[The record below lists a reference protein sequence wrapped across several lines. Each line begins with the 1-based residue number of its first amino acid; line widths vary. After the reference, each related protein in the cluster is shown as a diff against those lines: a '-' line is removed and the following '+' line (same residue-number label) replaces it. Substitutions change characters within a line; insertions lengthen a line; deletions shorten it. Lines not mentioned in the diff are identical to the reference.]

1 MLQHKKESDNML
13 DVAVIGGGPA
23 GLSAALNLKIRNK
36 SFVLLGGTEKVT
48 GLMKAPQ
55 IDNYLGFEGISGT
68 ELLNTFKKHVEEM
81 GIEIK
86 HEKVQNILNMGD
98 YFAINAGM
106 NFYEAKT
113 IILAT
118 GHAKANYMPGEKEY
132 LGKGVGYCATC
143 DGPLYRKKPVA
154 ILSENPEGEEEANYL
169 SELCSEVYY
178 IPTYEGD
185 YKVNEKV
192 KLIKEKTKAIEGS
205 EAKVSL
211 LRTEGNELQ
220 VDAVFII
227 RNVIPI
233 GQLIEGLEIE
243 EGSIKIDKNM
253 AASIPGIFACGDC
266 TGKPYQIAKA
276 VGDGSTAALSA
287 VKMID
292 LQKMQEKK

>member
-1 MLQHKKESDNML
+1 MF

-55 IDNYLGFEGISGT
+55 IDNYLGLVGISGT
-68 ELLNTFKKHVEEM
+68 EMLNTFKKHTEEM

-98 YFAINAGM
+98 YFALNAGAE
-106 NFYEAKT
+106 FYEAKA
-113 IILAT
+113 IIIAT

-132 LGKGVGYCATC
+132 LGRGVGYCATC
-143 DGPLYRKKPVA
+143 DGPLYRNKPVA
-154 ILSENPEGEEEANYL
+154 IISENEEGEEEANFL

-178 IPTYEGD
+178 IPLYDGD
-185 YKVNEKV
+185 YKTNEKV
-192 KLIKEKTKAIEGS
+192 KLVKEKAQAIEGN
-205 EAKVSL
+205 ETKANL
-211 LRTEGNELQ
+211 LRTANSELS
-220 VDAVFII
+220 VEAIFIV

-253 AASIPGIFACGDC
+253 AGSIPGVFACGDC

-276 VGDGSTAALSA
+276 VGDGSTAALNA
-287 VKMID
+287 VKYID
-292 LQKMQEKK
+292 LQKMK

>member
-1 MLQHKKESDNML
+1 MFDA
-13 DVAVIGGGPA
+13 AVIGGGPA

-55 IDNYLGFEGISGT
+55 IDNYLGFTEISGT
-68 ELLNTFKKHVEEM
+68 DLLNSFKKHVEQM

-86 HEKVQNILNMGD
+86 REKVQNILSMGD
-98 YFAINAGM
+98 YFAINAGT
-106 NFYEAKT
+106 NFYEAKS

-118 GHAKANYMPGEKEY
+118 GHGKANYMPGEKEY
-132 LGKGVGYCATC
+132 LGRGVGYCATC
-143 DGPLYRKKPVA
+143 DGPLYRNKAVA
-154 ILSENPEGEEEANYL
+154 IVSENQEGEEEANYL

-178 IPTYEGD
+178 MPL
-185 YKVNEKV
+185 YKGEYKTNDKV
-192 KLIKEKTKAIEGS
+192 KLVKEKPIAIEGN
-205 EAKVSL
+205 EMKANL
-211 LRTEGNELQ
+211 LRTSEGELT
-220 VDAVFII
+220 VDAVFIV

-243 EGSIKIDKNM
+243 EGSIKTDKDM
-253 AASIPGIFACGDC
+253 AASMAGVFACGDC

-287 VKMID
+287 VKYID
-292 LQKMQEKK
+292 QLNMK